1 MDTRGEYCK
10 CSSKK
15 KTLSKSLTKEKNN
28 AVSPPLTVVS
38 TNHDAMR
45 LQRILE
51 IPQLFAAHL
60 STYTYCT
67 VQTVTA
73 HSDKA
78 PPALWG
84 GSFQKHLRK
93 AQIFLSVVEKEK
105 WEVLDWWADTCYG
118 IPTFVNLWVIVKL
131 FVRTFIESSVVLW
144 CALNRQK
151 IFGQTTVFGRLIC
164 LISSCSTCSIYVF
177 KVPLKTAWTFQLFH
191 FR

>member
-1 MDTRGEYCK
+1 MMQCGFNASWKYL
-10 CSSKK
+10 SS
-15 KTLSKSLTKEKNN
+15 SQHI
-28 AVSPPLTVVS
+28 SPPTHTVLYKLSQLIVIRR
-38 TNHDAMR
+38 R
-45 LQRILE
+45 L
-51 IPQLFAAHL
+51 L
-60 STYTYCT
+60 S
-67 VQTVTA
+67 
-73 HSDKA
+73 
-78 PPALWG
+78 G
-84 GSFQKHLRK
+84 GDRSFQKHLRK